1 MAVKLSYIHRF
12 EPGEDPAYPPMLL
25 LHGTGGDE
33 DDLLPL
39 GRLVAPRAA
48 LLSPRGNV
56 LEEGMPRFFRRYRE
70 GLFDENDLRR
80 RANELADF
88 VAEAREAYR
97 IARPFA
103 LGYSNGANIAAAM
116 ALLRPRT
123 LAGAILLR
131 AMAPFAAPPRPD
143 LAGMPVLILS
153 GSSDPIVPAGS
164 VERLALALSAAGAR
178 VERET
183 VRANHGL
190 SQDDVARARA
200 FLDGEVGLQKASP

>member
-143 LAGMPVLILS
+143 LAGMPGLEASSGLRWPYRPRAH
-153 GSSDPIVPAGS
+153 GSSGK
-164 VERLALALSAAGAR
+164 RCAR
-178 VERET
+178 TTACRKT
-183 VRANHGL
+183 TW
-190 SQDDVARARA
+190 RARGRFWMEKLA
-200 FLDGEVGLQKASP
+200 CKRLRRSS